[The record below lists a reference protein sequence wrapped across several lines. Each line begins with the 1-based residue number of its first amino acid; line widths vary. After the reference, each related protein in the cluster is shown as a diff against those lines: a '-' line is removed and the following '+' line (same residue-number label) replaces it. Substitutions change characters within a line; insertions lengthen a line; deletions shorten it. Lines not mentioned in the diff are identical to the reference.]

1 MREVRFDTTKNI
13 INLLRLE
20 GIKEDKYA
28 NKLVREIV
36 ENYVLENKRRL

>member
-13 INLLRLE
+13 INLLKLE
-20 GIKEDKYA
+20 GIKEDKYV
-28 NKLVREIV
+28 NKLVKEIV